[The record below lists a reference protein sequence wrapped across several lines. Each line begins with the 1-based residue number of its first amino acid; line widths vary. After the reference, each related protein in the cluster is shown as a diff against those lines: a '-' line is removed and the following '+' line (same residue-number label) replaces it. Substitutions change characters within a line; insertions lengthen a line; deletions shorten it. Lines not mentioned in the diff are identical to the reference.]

1 MNKNSLTIKKMA
13 LAAIFLVFGWILP
26 LVTGSIPEI
35 CNMLCPMHI
44 PVMLCGFILGPWY
57 GLIIGFITPLTRGFI
72 FGMPTFYPTGISMAF
87 ELATY
92 GLITGILYELLLK
105 KSKIKHFVILY
116 FILISSMLAGR
127 IVWGIARVLCGLFDH
142 HLFTWRMFLMGG
154 FVTAWPGIIIQLIV
168 IPILL
173 EVLFQTKIL
182 EKLSVNYTNKSL
194 KQILKKVKAL
204 MKKQDQLVIAIDGM
218 AASGKTTLANEI
230 AKNNGWATFQSIQG
244 HYNLIFREEE
254 REMKPYCDLMG
265 VSMTPYSSLASGR
278 LSRHPGET
286 SKRLKEDTYAKGK
299 YDESEKEDLVIIQ
312 RVEELAKKRNC
323 SMSEISLAWLMS
335 KVTSP
340 VVGATKLSHIDTAC
354 KACDLKLT
362 VEEMKYLEECY
373 KPHPLVGVM
382 KENNQ

>member
-1 MNKNSLTIKKMA
+1 MEYVNLGKTDIKVSKVCLGCMGFGDPQAGMHSWTLPYEESKKIIKHALDQGINFFDTAMGYQGGTSEEYLGRVIKEFSKREDVVIATKFMPRSQVQINQGISAREHIETCLNNSLKRLQMDYVD
-13 LAAIFLVFGWILP
+13 LYILHRWD
-26 LVTGSIPEI
+26 
-35 CNMLCPMHI
+35 N
-44 PVMLCGFILGPWY
+44 
-57 GLIIGFITPLTRGFI
+57 ITPIEET
-72 FGMPTFYPTGISMAF
+72 M
-87 ELATY
+87 E
-92 GLITGILYELLLK
+92 ILNDLV
-105 KSKIKHFVILY
+105 KSKKVRAIGVSNCF
-116 FILISSMLAGR
+116 A
-127 IVWGIARVLCGLFDH
+127 WQIAR
-142 HLFTWRMFLMGG
+142 
-154 FVTAWPGIIIQLIV
+154 
-168 IPILL
+168 
-173 EVLFQTKIL
+173 
-182 EKLSVNYTNKSL
+182 
-194 KQILKKVKAL
+194 
-204 MKKQDQLVIAIDGM
+204 
-218 AASGKTTLANEI
+218 ANEI

-362 VEEMKYLEECY
+362 VEEIKYLEECY